1 MKNFLKKILIFPLFP
16 LFLLFIFSGST
27 NFRTN
32 AELEKQNYSAISNPD
47 SLLQEQFDRAV
58 GFLQKGEFEY
68 SIQSFENAIITIN
81 HGRLVDKNVVYR
93 TYVNFGVLLN
103 RVGDWKKSLKYYDLA
118 ETFTIKEFGETSDKL
133 TPIYVNK
140 GNIYN
145 NYADLVK
152 AQTYYE
158 KALFLAENQK
168 ESRWL
173 SYIYH
178 NLGAI
183 YYKKDNYS
191 DALNLLLKSLNI
203 KTKQKIRNTSPTKN
217 IIGNCYK
224 KLENYNEADIYYQKS
239 IKEIKELNGNDF
251 YLLGDYYLNYA
262 VFQDEIKNE
271 ENVLPYLNLALEI
284 YMKNFEGKHP
294 DKAHCLKNF
303 GDYYFKKKDHLNALK
318 YYQKALISELDNF
331 NNSTVYINP
340 TMDELDPQL
349 SILEILKPKAV
360 TLRYLYDKTNSISDL
375 DFSLQ
380 TYDLCL
386 DIIDKIR
393 IAYQDE
399 ESKFALSKNEK
410 ETYNQAIEIAV
421 KLYQLTKDVKY
432 KEKAFIYSERSK
444 SASLL
449 SSLNDVNA
457 KNFGGIS
464 TELQEKETNLKLN
477 IAKYRELVHDE
488 RRKQTPDRDS
498 ISGWQN
504 VLFNLNEEYNQMV
517 LRFEEDYPEYYA
529 LKYDTKTIDIEELQ
543 SRLSDNDL
551 LIEYSI
557 SDSAL
562 FSFVITKSSFEV
574 EREKIVKDSFDYH
587 LEEVRNCLKTNDFA
601 NNSVAYYQKYTKSAY
616 LLYQHLLNGKD
627 SLLTGK
633 NLLIVPDDK
642 MAYIPFGALL
652 KKEADSTTMN
662 YRNLEYLIKYNSI
675 TYHNS
680 ATLGFKNHSSSY
692 GFSSNKS
699 ILAFAP
705 SYNDVND
712 SILFTERAYRDK
724 LYPLPGVKEEVIN
737 ISKVIHGDLF
747 IDDMATE
754 ANFKANSGDYDVLHL
769 AMHTIIDD
777 ENPMYSKLVFTQN
790 SDSLQDGLLN
800 THEIYNMN
808 FNARMVVLSA
818 CNTGD
823 GKLLKGEGVM
833 SLARGFFYAGCP
845 SVIMTLWT
853 VEDKTGSNLMS
864 NFYTFLSHGLKKDD
878 ALRQAKLEY
887 LKTADALKSHPYF
900 WSGYVTLG
908 DVDPLYDDGLIH
920 KLMYFAFGSVG
931 IILFL
936 FFRKKFK
943 TKAVA

>member
-16 LFLLFIFSGST
+16 LFLLFLFCGST
-27 NFRTN
+27 NS
-32 AELEKQNYSAISNPD
+32 NYNSEIDNLSTFDKVNPD
-47 SLLQEQFDRAV
+47 SLLQEQFNRAV
-58 GFLQKGEFEY
+58 GFLKKGEFEY
-68 SIQSFENAIITIN
+68 SIQSFENAIGTIN
-81 HGRLVDKNVVYR
+81 HGGLIDKNLIYR

-103 RVGDWKKSLKYYDLA
+103 RVGDRKRALEFYNVA
-118 ETFTIKEFGETSDKL
+118 ETFTIEKYGANSEKL

-140 GNIYN
+140 GIIFYN
-145 NYADLVK
+145 YGDLVK

-158 KALFLAENQK
+158 KALSLTENRK
-168 ESRWL
+168 ESKWFTQ
-173 SYIYH
+173 ITH
-178 NLGAI
+178 NLGIVA
-183 YYKKDNYS
+183 YGKNNYS
-191 DALNLLLKSLNI
+191 EALSYLLKTLNLK
-203 KTKQKIRNTSPTKN
+203 KEQKIGNTSTTRN

-224 KLENYNEADIYYQKS
+224 KLGEYREADKYYQKS
-239 IKEIKELNGNDF
+239 ISEVKEINGDDY

-262 VFQDEIKNE
+262 VFQDEVNNDK
-271 ENVLPYLNLALEI
+271 NVLLYLNLALNI
-284 YMKNFEGKHP
+284 YKKNFGTKHP
-294 DKAHCLKNF
+294 GTAHCLKNF
-303 GDYYFKKKDHLNALK
+303 GDYYFKKKDHLNALQ
-318 YYQKALISELDNF
+318 YYQKALISELDHF

-464 TELQEKETNLKLN
+464 TELQEKETNLKLD
-477 IAKYRELVHDE
+477 IARYRELVHDE

-562 FSFVITKSSFEV
+562 FSFVITKFSFEV

-943 TKAVA
+943 TKAVS

>member
-1 MKNFLKKILIFPLFP
+1 MKNFLKKNLIFPLFP
-16 LFLLFIFSGST
+16 LFLLFLFSGST
-27 NFRTN
+27 NFN
-32 AELEKQNYSAISNPD
+32 SKSEFEKKIYSEISSPD
-47 SLLQEQFDRAV
+47 SLLQEQFNRAV
-58 GFLQKGEFEY
+58 GFLKKGEFDY
-68 SIQSFENAIITIN
+68 SVQSFENAIITIN
-81 HGRLVDKNVVYR
+81 QGGLSDKNLVYR

-103 RVGDWKKSLKYYDLA
+103 RVGDRKHAITFYDLA
-118 ETFTIKEFGETSDKL
+118 ENFAIKEFGDDSEKL
-133 TPIYVNK
+133 IPVYINK
-140 GNIYN
+140 GTIFNILG
-145 NYADLVK
+145 DLLK

-158 KALFLAENQK
+158 KGLSLIENK
-168 ESRWL
+168 NESRWL
-173 SYIYH
+173 SSTYN
-178 NLGAI
+178 NLGVVSYNRGKYI
-183 YYKKDNYS
+183 ES
-191 DALNLLLKSLNI
+191 LNFFLNSLNI
-203 KTKQKIRNTSPTKN
+203 KLKENSTNLSITLNG
-217 IIGNCYK
+217 IANCYK
-224 KLENYNEADIYYQKS
+224 KLENYKEADTYYQKS

-262 VFQDEIKNE
+262 VFQDEIGNSD
-271 ENVLPYLNLALEI
+271 NVLPYLNFAYNI
-284 YMKNFEGKHP
+284 YIKNFGDKHP
-294 DKAHCLKNF
+294 DTAHCLKNF

-318 YYQKALISELDNF
+318 YYQKALISEVDNF

-421 KLYQLTKDVKY
+421 ELYQLTKDVKY
-432 KEKAFIYSERSK
+432 KEKAFIYAERSK

-464 TELQEKETNLKLN
+464 TELQVLERNLKLD

-488 RRKQTPDRDS
+488 RRKQTPNRDS
-498 ISGWQN
+498 ITNWQN
-504 VLFNLNEEYNQMV
+504 VLFTLNDEYNQMV

-529 LKYDTKTIDIEELQ
+529 LKYDTKTIDIKELQ
-543 SRLSDNDL
+543 RRLNDNDL

-562 FSFVITKSSFEV
+562 FSFVITKSGFEV
-574 EREKIVKDSFDYH
+574 EREKIEKDSFDYH

-601 NNSVAYYQKYTKSAY
+601 NNSAGYYKRYTKSAHI
-616 LLYQHLLNGKD
+616 LYQHLLNDKD
-627 SLLTGK
+627 SLISGK

-642 MAYIPFGALL
+642 MAYIPFGVLL

-662 YRNLEYLIKYNSI
+662 YRNLEYLIKDNSI

-692 GFSSNKS
+692 GFSSTKS
-699 ILAFAP
+699 VLAFAP
-705 SYNDVND
+705 SYDGVDD
-712 SILFTERAYRDK
+712 SILLTERAYRDK
-724 LYPLPGVKEEVIN
+724 LYPLPGVKEEVTN
-737 ISKVIHGDLF
+737 ISKVIPGDLF

-754 ANFKANSGDYDVLHL
+754 ANFKANSCDYDVLHL

-790 SDSLQDGLLN
+790 ADTLQDGLLN

-864 NFYTFLSHGLKKDD
+864 NFYTFLSQGLKKDD

-887 LKTADALKSHPYF
+887 LKTADALKAHPYF

-908 DVDPLYDDGLIH
+908 DVDPLYDNGIFNKLI
-920 KLMYFAFGSVG
+920 YFTFGSVG
-931 IILFL
+931 LILFL

-943 TKAVA
+943 GKAVA

>member
-1 MKNFLKKILIFPLFP
+1 MHKTI
-16 LFLLFIFSGST
+16 
-27 NFRTN
+27 
-32 AELEKQNYSAISNPD
+32 EKVNTD
-47 SLLQEQFDRAV
+47 SLLQDQFNRAV
-58 GFLQKGEFEY
+58 GFLRKGEFDY
-68 SIQSFENAIITIN
+68 SIRSFENAILIIN
-81 HGRLVDKNVVYR
+81 KGGLIDTVLIYR

-103 RVGDWKKSLKYYDLA
+103 RTGDWKRALKFYDIA
-118 ETFTIKEFGETSDKL
+118 ESFTIKEFGDGSQKL
-133 TPIYVNK
+133 APIYVNK

-145 NYADLVK
+145 NYGDLIK
-152 AQTYYE
+152 
-158 KALFLAENQK
+158 AENYYQK
-168 ESRWL
+168 SLSLIDIGNDSRWL
-173 SYIYH
+173 SQIYH
-178 NLGAI
+178 NLGVI
-183 YYKKDNYS
+183 YFKRNNYS
-191 DALNLLLKSLNI
+191 EALDYLLKTLNL
-203 KTKQKIRNTSPTKN
+203 KTKNKIGNTSTSRN
-217 IIGNCYK
+217 IIGHCYK
-224 KLENYNEADIYYQKS
+224 KLGNYMEADNYYQKS
-239 IKEIKELNGNDF
+239 ISEEKEINGNDY

-262 VFQDEIKNE
+262 VFQDQIGNS
-271 ENVLPYLNLALEI
+271 ENVLSYLKLA
-284 YMKNFEGKHP
+284 YSVYVKNFGNKHP
-294 DKAHCLKNF
+294 DTAHCLKNF

-318 YYQKALISELDNF
+318 YYQKALISEVDNF
-331 NNSTVYINP
+331 NNSTVYVNP
-340 TMDELDPQL
+340 AMDELDPQL

-360 TLRYLYDKTNSISDL
+360 TLHYLYDKTNSISDL
-375 DFSLQ
+375 DYSLQ

-410 ETYNQAIEIAV
+410 DTYTQAIEIAV
-421 KLYQLTKDVKY
+421 ELYQLTKDVKY
-432 KEKAFIYSERSK
+432 KEKAFRYAERSK

-464 TELQEKETNLKLN
+464 IELQEQERNLKLD
-477 IAKYRELVHDE
+477 IAKYRELVHEE
-488 RRKQTPDRDS
+488 RRKQIPNRDS

-504 VLFNLNEEYNQMV
+504 VLFTLNEEYNQMV
-517 LRFEEDYPEYYA
+517 LRFEEDYPEYYS
-529 LKYDTKTIDIEELQ
+529 LKYDTKTIDIDDLQ
-543 SRLSDNDL
+543 SRLNDNDV

-562 FSFVITKSSFEV
+562 FSFIISKSSFEV
-574 EREKIVKDSFDYH
+574 ERQKIEKDSFDYH
-587 LEEVRNCLKTNDFA
+587 LKEVRNCLKTNDFS
-601 NNSVAYYQKYTKSAY
+601 NNSADYYRRYTRSAY
-616 LLYQHLLNGKD
+616 QLYLYLLNGKD
-627 SLLTGK
+627 SLLSGK
-633 NLLIVPDDK
+633 NILIVPDDK
-642 MAYIPFGALL
+642 MAYIPFGVLL
-652 KKEADSTTMN
+652 KEEADSTSLN
-662 YRNLEYLIKYNSI
+662 YRNLHYLIKDNTI

-680 ATLGFKNHSSSY
+680 ATLGFKDKSTSY
-692 GFSSNKS
+692 GFSSTKS
-699 ILAFAP
+699 VLAFAP
-705 SYNDVND
+705 SYEGIDD
-712 SILFTERAYRDK
+712 SILITERAYRDK
-724 LYPLPGVKEEVIN
+724 LYPLPGVKEEVNN
-737 ISKVIHGDLF
+737 IAKVISGDLF
-747 IDDMATE
+747 IDEQATE
-754 ANFKANSGDYDVLHL
+754 SNFKANASDYDVLHL

-864 NFYTFLSHGLKKDD
+864 NFYTFLAQGLKKDN

-908 DVDPLYDDGLIH
+908 DVDPLYDDSLV
-920 KLMYFAFGSVG
+920 KRLMYLVFGSVG
-931 IILFL
+931 IIFL
-936 FFRKKFK
+936 LIFRRKLRRKLRKKS
-943 TKAVA
+943 VA

>member
-1 MKNFLKKILIFPLFP
+1 MKNFLKKILIFPLFL

-27 NFRTN
+27 NFSTN
-32 AELEKQNYSAISNPD
+32 SGVEKQNNPVISNSD

-58 GFLQKGEFEY
+58 SFLQKGEFEY
-68 SIQSFENAIITIN
+68 SIQSFENAIGTIN
-81 HGRLVDKNVVYR
+81 QGGLSDRNLIYR

-103 RVGDWKKSLKYYDLA
+103 KVGDWKKSLKFYDFA
-118 ETFTIKEFGETSDKL
+118 ESFTIKEFGESSNKL

-140 GNIYN
+140 GNIFYN
-145 NYADLVK
+145 YRDLLK

-158 KALFLAENQK
+158 KALFLMKNQK

-173 SYIYH
+173 TQTYH
-178 NLGAI
+178 NLGAVC
-183 YYKKDNYS
+183 YMKNNYS
-191 DALNLLLKSLNI
+191 EALTYFLKTLNLKNSQNS
-203 KTKQKIRNTSPTKN
+203 TNTSTTIN
-217 IIGNCYK
+217 SIANCYK
-224 KLENYNEADIYYQKS
+224 QLGNYGEADSYYQKS
-239 IKEIKELNGNDF
+239 IKEVKEINGDDF

-262 VFQDEIKNE
+262 VFQDEFNMDQK
-271 ENVLPYLNLALEI
+271 VLPYLNLALKI
-284 YMKNFEGKHP
+284 YEKNFEGKHP
-294 DKAHCLKNF
+294 DTAHCLKNF

-464 TELQEKETNLKLN
+464 TELQEKETNLKLD
-477 IAKYRELVHDE
+477 IARYRELVHDE

-543 SRLSDNDL
+543 SRLCDNDL

-627 SLLTGK
+627 SLLTDK

>member
-1 MKNFLKKILIFPLFP
+1 MKNFLKKIFT
-16 LFLLFIFSGST
+16 FLLFPPFLLFLFSGSMISES
-27 NFRTN
+27 NL
-32 AELEKQNYSAISNPD
+32 ELEKRETSEIVSPD
-47 SLLQEQFDRAV
+47 SLLQKQFDRAV
-58 GFLQKGEFEY
+58 DFLRKGEFDY
-68 SIQSFENAIITIN
+68 SIQSFENAILTIN
-81 HGRLVDKNVVYR
+81 QGGLVDKNLVYR

-103 RVGDWKKSLKYYDLA
+103 RVGDWKKSLNFYDIA
-118 ETFTIKEFGETSDKL
+118 ESFTITEFGDDSNKL
-133 TPIYVNK
+133 IPIYGNK
-140 GNIYN
+140 GTIFN
-145 NYADLVK
+145 NYGDLVK
-152 AQTYYE
+152 AQNYYE
-158 KALFLAENQK
+158 KALSLLEVEGNPKWLSQTYNNLGVILYKKANYSESLKYYLRTLNLKK
-168 ESRWL
+168 ESN
-173 SYIYH
+173 SQ
-178 NLGAI
+178 NFSSTF
-183 YYKKDNYS
+183 N
-191 DALNLLLKSLNI
+191 NI
-203 KTKQKIRNTSPTKN
+203 A
-217 IIGNCYK
+217 NCYK
-224 KLENYNEADIYYQKS
+224 KLKRYDEADLYYKMS
-239 IKEIKELNGNDF
+239 IEEIIKTNGTDY

-262 VFQDEIKNE
+262 VFQNEIKNYD
-271 ENVLPYLNLALEI
+271 NVLPYLNLAFDI
-284 YMKNFEGKHP
+284 YLKNFGNKHP
-294 DKAHCLKNF
+294 DTAHCLKNF
-303 GDYYFKKKDHLNALK
+303 GDYYSKRNDHLNALQ
-318 YYQKALISELDNF
+318 YYQKALIAEVDNF

-340 TMDELDPQL
+340 TMNELDPQL
-349 SILEILKPKAV
+349 SILEILKPKAN
-360 TLRYLYDKTNSISDL
+360 TLHELYSKTNSISDL

-444 SASLL
+444 SASLQ

-488 RRKQTPDRDS
+488 RKKQTPDRDS

-633 NLLIVPDDK
+633 SLLIVPDDK
-642 MAYIPFGALL
+642 MAYIPFGVLL
-652 KKEADSTTMN
+652 KKEADTTTMN

-712 SILFTERAYRDK
+712 SILYTERAYRDK

-754 ANFKANSGDYDVLHL
+754 ANFKANSGEYDVLHL

-823 GKLLKGEGVM
+823 GKLFKGEGVM

-943 TKAVA
+943 GKAVA

>member
-16 LFLLFIFSGST
+16 LFFLFSGSA
-27 NFRTN
+27 NSN
-32 AELEKQNYSAISNPD
+32 YKLEIDNLSTFEKLNPD
-47 SLLQEQFDRAV
+47 SLLQEQFNRAV
-58 GFLQKGEFEY
+58 GFLRKGEFDY
-68 SIQSFENAIITIN
+68 SVQSFENAIGTIIQ
-81 HGRLVDKNVVYR
+81 GGLSDKILIYR
-93 TYVNFGVLLN
+93 TYVNFGVLLK
-103 RVGDWKKSLKYYDLA
+103 RIGDRKRALDFYNEA
-118 ETFTIKEFGETSDKL
+118 ETFTIDEFSENSNKL
-133 TPIYVNK
+133 IPIYINQ
-140 GNIYN
+140 GNIFNDYG
-145 NYADLVK
+145 DLIK
-152 AQTYYE
+152 AKNYYE
-158 KALFLAENQK
+158 KALSLIDPKK

-173 SYIYH
+173 SQINH
-178 NLGAI
+178 SLGVI
-183 YYKKDNYS
+183 QYKNGNYS
-191 DALNLLLKSLNI
+191 KSLEYYLKTLKLKELKSLENSTTITTINNI
-203 KTKQKIRNTSPTKN
+203 A
-217 IIGNCYK
+217 NCYR
-224 KLENYNEADIYYQKS
+224 KLENYQEADKYYQKGIS
-239 IKEIKELNGNDF
+239 IVKDKYGNNN
-251 YLLGDYYLNYA
+251 YLLGDLYLNYA
-262 VFQDEIKNE
+262 VFQDKIGNSQ
-271 ENVLPYLNLALEI
+271 NVLFYLDSAYKVYN
-284 YMKNFEGKHP
+284 KNFGGKHP
-294 DKAHCLKNF
+294 DTAHCLKNF

-432 KEKAFIYSERSK
+432 KEKAFMYSERSK

-464 TELQEKETNLKLN
+464 TELQEKETNLKLD
-477 IAKYRELVHDE
+477 IARYRELVHDE
-488 RRKQTPDRDS
+488 RRKQIPDRDS

-627 SLLTGK
+627 SLLTDK

-692 GFSSNKS
+692 GFSSSKS

-864 NFYTFLSHGLKKDD
+864 NFYTFLSQGLKKND

-920 KLMYFAFGSVG
+920 KLMYFTFGSVG